1 MSRKRL
7 VFLGIIA
14 LLIIFLPGYSRYQ
27 ELRARNRTLLTDIEK
42 LEKENE
48 ELALQ
53 IDRLENDPFYIEKKA
68 RDKMGIGKK
77 GEIRYRVIYE
87 DRESD
92 E

>member
-7 VFLGIIA
+7 LFLGIII
-14 LLIIFLPGYSRYQ
+14 LLIIFLPRYSRYQ
-27 ELRARNRTLLTDIEK
+27 ELRARNKSLLADIERLK
-42 LEKENE
+42 VENE
-48 ELALQ
+48 ELARQ

-87 DRESD
+87 NKNSE
-92 E
+92 